1 MIEKKRVIDFVKIGE
16 NTNIVK
22 LSSAYDTNC
31 SMQEFETVDDR
42 TLQCMLDSER
52 EMDSFQRN
60 ERNHVVSLPE
70 DEVKAAKWELLLF
83 QLKKNIF
90 LNMTLSRLM
99 RYWMC

>member
-70 DEVKAAKWELLLF
+70 DEV
-83 QLKKNIF
+83 
-90 LNMTLSRLM
+90 
-99 RYWMC
+99 